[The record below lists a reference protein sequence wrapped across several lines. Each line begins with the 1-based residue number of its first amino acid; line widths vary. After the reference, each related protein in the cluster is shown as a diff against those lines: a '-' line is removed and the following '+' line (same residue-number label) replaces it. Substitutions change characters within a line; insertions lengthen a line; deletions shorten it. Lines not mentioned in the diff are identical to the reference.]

1 MATRIVYQ
9 QELSELDQQ
18 IMHMS
23 EALGNSIDA
32 TVEALQNMDADKARN
47 IMKEDDVIDTIERSI
62 EKTCIELIAKQAPI
76 ATDLRKICSYMR
88 MIADIERI
96 ADHCSDISE
105 YIIMLSS
112 EEKITMPEGVLDM
125 FDAMRTMAS
134 QVIQSF
140 VESNFDLAG
149 RVIKGDDV
157 VDAYFEKIKT
167 ELCIAMKNQP
177 DRISA
182 YVDYL
187 MIIKYVERMAD
198 HCTNLAHWVQFII
211 SGQLEL

>member
-9 QELSELDQQ
+9 QELSELDEQVLY
-18 IMHMS
+18 MGK
-23 EALGNSIDA
+23 ALEKSIDA
-32 TVEALQNMDADKARN
+32 TFEALQNMDADKAKD
-47 IMKEDDVIDTIERSI
+47 IMRDDDIIDTIERSI

-88 MIADIERI
+88 MISDIERI

-112 EEKITMPEGVLDM
+112 EEKITMPEGMQDM
-125 FDAMRTMAS
+125 VEAMRAMAAK
-134 QVIQSF
+134 VIESF
-140 VESNFDLAG
+140 VKGDFDLAG

-167 ELCIAMKNQP
+167 GICIAMKNQP
-177 DRISA
+177 EKIPA